1 MFGFGSSKKAATPSA
16 PGRAKLLGV
25 DMTASRVRA
34 LAAAG
39 GHANPVSLEE
49 SQDELPL
56 FINLERRSPEVG
68 RAGYAI
74 CRTLPHLVCSNYLPQ
89 LGQAREWRG
98 TRISLTPETAVA
110 ATFETLRGPL
120 TAEADGGVLT
130 LPPYLAGAQVKA
142 LWALAMKA
150 KLPLTGTA
158 AAPLAVVA
166 HRAKLILSAKKPPA
180 APKADEKSSWV
191 VPIRPQAAGP
201 GAVVVVDADEYALS
215 AAIVNVQPG
224 EARLLRL
231 AAWPRLSLKA
241 WKDRLI
247 DAVSDR
253 CVRLCRRDP
262 RDSAAAEQAL
272 FEQLDPALDRV
283 RHAQPVTLTVR
294 TEKWYQDIVQQ
305 PTDFDGHCAALTKLA
320 TDELRDLQAAAAL
333 AAPPRAIWLTDTA
346 AKLPGLAAAI
356 YQTSTEQTEVSVLPP
371 DAATEAAA
379 ALHAR
384 WLAGN
389 LPRVHLD
396 GVIAWEV
403 PPAPAAKPK
412 PDARGQKSV

>member
-1 MFGFGSSKKAATPSA
+1 MFGFGSTKKPAPSQ
-16 PGRAKLLGV
+16 GRAKLLGV
-25 DMTASRVRA
+25 DVTASRVRA
-34 LAAAG
+34 IAAAG
-39 GHANPVSLEE
+39 GHANAVSFEE
-49 SQDELPL
+49 TQDELPL
-56 FINLERRSPEVG
+56 FINLERRSAEVG

-98 TRISLTPETAVA
+98 SRLSLTPESALL
-110 ATFETLRGPL
+110 ATFEKLRGPL

-130 LPPYLAGAQVKA
+130 VPSYLAGPQVKS

-158 AAPLAVVA
+158 SAPLAVVA
-166 HRAKLILSAKKPPA
+166 HRAKLILYARKPTS
-180 APKADEKSSWV
+180 APKHDEKSSWV
-191 VPIRPQAAGP
+191 VPIRPQAVGP
-201 GAVVVVDADEYALS
+201 GAVVIVDADEYALS
-215 AAIVNVQPG
+215 AAVVNVQPG
-224 EARLLRL
+224 EARLLHL
-231 AAWPRLSLKA
+231 ASWPRLSLKA

-247 DAVSDR
+247 DSISDR

-262 RDSAAAEQAL
+262 RDSAVAEQAL
-272 FEQLDPALDRV
+272 FEQLDPALDRI
-283 RHAQPVTLTVR
+283 RQAQPVTLTVR

-305 PTDFDGHCAALTKLA
+305 PTDFDSHCTALTKLA
-320 TDELRDLQAAAAL
+320 TDELREQLTAAKL

-346 AKLPGLAAAI
+346 AKLPGLAAAV
-356 YQTSTEQTEVSVLPP
+356 YQNSAEQTEVSVLPP

-384 WLAGN
+384 WLAGS

-403 PPAPAAKPK
+403 PASAAKPK
-412 PDARGQKSV
+412 PETRGQKTV